1 MEERM
6 YMKTDM
12 TTGCPIRHIVMFL
25 IPLLIGNTFQ
35 QFYNMAD
42 TLIVGRYLGV
52 DDLAAVGS
60 SGSIIFLI
68 TGFAIGLTAGLS
80 IIISQHYGGRDY
92 EGVKR
97 DLAASILISMSVAVI
112 FTIVSVIFSRQ
123 LLMFMRT
130 PGNILDGAN
139 RYVKVVYGGMCAT
152 VMFNLL
158 SNALLAVGD
167 SRMPLVFLSVACI
180 VNILLDI
187 LLIAVFGMGVEGAAL
202 ATVLSQ
208 IISVIC
214 CIVYIARRVAV
225 FHLNRQSFQFIP
237 RDVKQQIKMG
247 FSMGFQSSII
257 SIGSILVQ
265 VALNSLGSIYVASY
279 AVAEKIESLVHIPL
293 MSFGMTMAAY
303 VGQNYGA
310 GNLSRIRKGVRQC
323 LAMSVTFGI
332 VAGTMIFFQG
342 FRLVGIFVPGE
353 LQVMENAQIH
363 LKISGEFFFI
373 LAVLYVVRY
382 SLQGVGQSV
391 IPTFAGIME
400 LIMRAAAAVFL
411 SGYRGF
417 EGVCWA
423 NPLAWLGACVPLCLA
438 YGYTIRKMKK
448 SFKFIGSDVC
458 K

>member
-97 DLAASILISMSVAVI
+97 DFAASILISMSVAVI

-130 PGNILDGAN
+130 PGNILEGAN

-167 SRMPLVFLSVACI
+167 SRMPLVFLSVACV

-187 LLIAVFGMGVEGAAL
+187 VLIAVFGMGVEGAAL

-208 IISVIC
+208 MISVIC
-214 CIVYIARRVAV
+214 CIVYIARRVTV
-225 FHLNRQSFQFIP
+225 FHLNRQSFQFI
-237 RDVKQQIKMG
+237 RGDVKRQMKMG

-257 SIGSILVQ
+257 SIGGILVQ
-265 VALNSLGSIYVASY
+265 VTLNGLGSIYVASY
-279 AVAEKIESLVHIPL
+279 AVAEKIESVVHIPL

-323 LAMSVTFGI
+323 LAMSAAFGI
-332 VAGTMIFFQG
+332 VAGIMIIFHG
-342 FRLVGIFVPGE
+342 FRLVGVFVPGE
-353 LQVMENAQIH
+353 MQVMENAQIH
-363 LKISGEFFFI
+363 LKISGAFFFI

-391 IPTFAGIME
+391 IPTVAGIME

-411 SGYRGF
+411 SGYLGF

-448 SFKFIGSDVC
+448 NFKFIGSDVC